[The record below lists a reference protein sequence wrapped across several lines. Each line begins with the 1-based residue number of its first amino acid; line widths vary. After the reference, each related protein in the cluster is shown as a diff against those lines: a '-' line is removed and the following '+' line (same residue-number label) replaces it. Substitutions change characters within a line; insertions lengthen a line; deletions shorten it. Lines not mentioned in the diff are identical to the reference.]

1 MVIDET
7 NVNFATDFPGVILFQ
22 VDYVIMIHHF
32 IPLWTITLINTEV
45 FKASISSGFCWGKGH
60 SPQLCKSRFHC
71 TKTRFLGIYVP
82 KNHRHLLFGGISELS
97 TLVIPAFK
105 NHNTSQKRETKKTP
119 TCIGSAHKSMTFISG
134 YYPNLKQKSPT
145 GDW

>member
-45 FKASISSGFCWGKGH
+45 FKAPISSGFCWGKGH
-60 SPQLCKSRFHC
+60 FATLQKQVSLHKKQVSRDLCS
-71 TKTRFLGIYVP
+71 
-82 KNHRHLLFGGISELS
+82 
-97 TLVIPAFK
+97 
-105 NHNTSQKRETKKTP
+105 
-119 TCIGSAHKSMTFISG
+119 
-134 YYPNLKQKSPT
+134 
-145 GDW
+145 